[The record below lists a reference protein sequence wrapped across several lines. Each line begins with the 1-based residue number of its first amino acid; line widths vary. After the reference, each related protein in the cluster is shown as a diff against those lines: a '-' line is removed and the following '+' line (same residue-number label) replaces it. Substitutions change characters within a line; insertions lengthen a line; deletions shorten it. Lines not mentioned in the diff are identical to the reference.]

1 MPGCRSLRQM
11 RCICTG
17 GGGGLPHCYTANFPD
32 THQGGGKKSG
42 VPLSLSV
49 EVAGSQATWFLD
61 PALPLTHFDGG

>member
-32 THQGGGKKSG
+32 THQGGGKEVRCPIKPVGRSG
-42 VPLSLSV
+42 WKPGNLVSRSSSASDSL
-49 EVAGSQATWFLD
+49 
-61 PALPLTHFDGG
+61 